1 MYSYFFLSVK
11 TFLQLDRLLPLSHHA
26 MPLFAEFLHPFG
38 NPSCLPCENSKT
50 QTGEWRWSEYVV
62 SASVVLRQT

>member
-11 TFLQLDRLLPLSHHA
+11 TFLQLDLPV
-26 MPLFAEFLHPFG
+26 FAEFLHPFG